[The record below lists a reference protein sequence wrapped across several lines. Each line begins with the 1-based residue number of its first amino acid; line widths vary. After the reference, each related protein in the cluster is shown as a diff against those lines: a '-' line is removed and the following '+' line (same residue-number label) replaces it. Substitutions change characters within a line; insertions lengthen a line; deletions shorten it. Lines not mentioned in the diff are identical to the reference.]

1 MNYIVYKITNK
12 INNKIYIGCH
22 KTENINDDYMGS
34 GTLIRRAIGKY
45 GLENF
50 EKIVLYNF
58 DNKLDMLKKEAE
70 LVNREFIKRND
81 VYNLVEGGG
90 GGWQTGFVSVRDEN
104 NCVFVISI
112 NDPNYL
118 SGKYKGMN
126 TGKCVVR
133 DNSGKVFMVQKNDP
147 NYLSGVYKSIM
158 IGKVPVKTADGVNMQ
173 VAIDDPRYISGELKY
188 ILKGLATMKD
198 KDGNYFNVSV
208 DDPRIKTGELIGTWK
223 GNHHTEETKRRIGE
237 KNKIKQRGIGNSQYN
252 KIWIYNSELKENKKI
267 KNEELNI
274 WIERGWIKGRK
285 MKFN

>member
-1 MNYIVYKITNK
+1 MNYTVYKITNK
-12 INNKIYIGCH
+12 INEKIYIGCH
-22 KTENINDDYMGS
+22 KTKNINDDYMGS
-34 GTLIRRAIGKY
+34 GKLIKKAIEKY

-50 EKIVLYNF
+50 DKLVLYNF
-58 DNKLDMLKKEAE
+58 DNNLDMLKKEAE
-70 LVNREFIKRND
+70 LVNREFIKRKD

-90 GGWQTGFVSVRDEN
+90 GGWPTGSVIVRDEN
-104 NCVFVISI
+104 NCVFAIS
-112 NDPNYL
+112 
-118 SGKYKGMN
+118 
-126 TGKCVVR
+126 V
-133 DNSGKVFMVQKNDP
+133 NDP

-223 GNHHTEETKRRIGE
+223 GNYHTEETKRRIGE
-237 KNKIKQRGIGNSQYN
+237 KNKIKQRGLGNSQYG
-252 KIWIYNSELKENKKI
+252 KIWIYNLELKENKKI

-274 WIERGWIKGRK
+274 WIEKGWIKGRK